1 MKHLSIYDIE
11 LKKTIFEY
19 DVLTYEISNY
29 NNDTTELEITTYD
42 NVDFHIRLRNDNK
55 YAISIMKAVGKQE

>member
-19 DVLTYEISNY
+19 DILSYEISNY
-29 NNDTTELEITTYD
+29 NDTTEFEITTYD
-42 NVDFHIRLRNDNK
+42 NVDFNIKLRNDNK
-55 YAISIMKAVGKQE
+55 YAISIMKAVGNQK